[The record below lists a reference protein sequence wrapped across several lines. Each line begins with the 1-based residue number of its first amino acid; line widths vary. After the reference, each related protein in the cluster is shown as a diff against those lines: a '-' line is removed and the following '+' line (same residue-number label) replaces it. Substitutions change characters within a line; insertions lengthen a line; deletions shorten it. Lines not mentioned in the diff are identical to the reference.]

1 MSTNVKAYHVSAST
15 TLTNAGGRIHGLNFV
30 GLGAGGDPV
39 QITLREGASTT
50 GNIVLKLSAK
60 NNDIND
66 LYVAEHGIRFNGGLY
81 VEMPSSSH
89 ATILVG

>member
-30 GLGAGGDPV
+30 GHGTGGNLV
-39 QITLREGASTT
+39 QVVLREGASAT

-60 NNDIND
+60 NNEIND
-66 LYVAEHGIRFNGGLY
+66 LYIAEHGIRFNSGLY
-81 VEMPSSSH
+81 IEMPTSAH